1 MLFTHAT
8 SMKPFPSMKPFF
20 SRRHL
25 QTALCC
31 TTLALVL
38 AGCSADSDSKHAVNS
53 DVLAKTDSG
62 VARAEPAPASTSVAA
77 PAAPAKMEA
86 HGESKRTDAIADS
99 EASMA
104 GASLRE
110 KPSSDK
116 MMLADEAVSVSVVT
130 PKSKKRVPEQTIA
143 QSGLLTAGDIDDL
156 RNFDF
161 FLGYA
166 QRTHNQCPDIQNQEI
181 WPSISLDN
189 RIALKVT
196 DKNGKPVPNAAV
208 SIDNKMFNN
217 GMFSKQTVVTT
228 TSEGMAFLFPLIDG
242 LPSLDGF
249 DAQENI
255 SLTITPPEGKSQTV
269 NILLQSDEQDDATVN
284 IKLNHVAAHNAQA
297 MDVMFVI
304 DATGSMGDEISY
316 LQTEFDGIV
325 SRLASNN
332 PKVSLRYGL
341 VMYRD
346 EGDEYVV
353 RDYGFTNNPR
363 ILRDQ
368 LRKQQANGGG
378 DYPEAME
385 QAIDKAVDARWRD
398 GNTAKV
404 MFLVADA
411 PPHDENLGRAFA
423 SFKQARNEGIRI
435 YPLGASGVGDTAE
448 YLMRMGAVMTQ
459 GRYLFLTD
467 DSGVGNS
474 HAEPKVPCYVVTPL
488 NQLIERVLNSELRGK
503 RVEPSA
509 GSIIR
514 EVGRYNQGECEK

>member
-1 MLFTHAT
+1 MFITH
-8 SMKPFPSMKPFF
+8 SSLKPFF
-20 SRRHL
+20 NRRHL

-31 TTLALVL
+31 TTLVL
-38 AGCSADSDSKHAVNS
+38 ALTGCSADGDSKSAADLGSADSSSSVTTGMAVK
-53 DVLAKTDSG
+53 ADSG
-62 VARAEPAPASTSVAA
+62 DAADAVATTSSVSPSPA
-77 PAAPAKMEA
+77 AAPAKMEA
-86 HGESKRTDAIADS
+86 RRESKRMDA
-99 EASMA
+99 MA
-104 GASLRE
+104 ETVAE
-110 KPSSDK
+110 
-116 MMLADEAVSVSVVT
+116 EAVSVDVMT
-130 PKSKKRVPEQTIA
+130 KKSKHLPDQNVA

-166 QRTHNQCPDIQNQEI
+166 QRTQNQCPDIQNQSI

-189 RIALKVT
+189 RITLKIS
-196 DKNGKPVPNAAV
+196 DKHGKPVPNAAISV
-208 SIDNKMFNN
+208 GN
-217 GMFSKQTVVTT
+217 GMFGKQSVVTT

-242 LPSLDGF
+242 FPSLDGL
-249 DAQENI
+249 DAHEKF
-255 SLTITPPEGKSQTV
+255 SLTITAPEGKSQTV
-269 NILLQSDEQDDATVN
+269 HVSLAAHEQDDATVN
-284 IKLNHVAAHNAQA
+284 ITLNHYTAHNAQA

-304 DATGSMGDEISY
+304 DATGSMGDEIRY

-325 SRLASNN
+325 SRLSSNN
-332 PKVSLRYGL
+332 PQVSLRYGL

-346 EGDEYVV
+346 MGDDYVV

-363 ILRDQ
+363 VLRDQ
-368 LRKQQANGGG
+368 LRKQQADGGG

-385 QAIDKAVDARWRD
+385 QAIEKAVDARWRD

-411 PPHDENLGRAFA
+411 PPHDENLARAFT
-423 SFKQARNEGIRI
+423 SFKQARKEGIRI
-435 YPLGASGVGDTAE
+435 YPLGASGVADTAE
-448 YLMRMGAVMTQ
+448 YLMRMGSVMTQ

-488 NQLIERVLNSELRGK
+488 NQLIERVLNSELRGT

-514 EVGRYNQGECEK
+514 EVGRYNHGECEK

>member
-38 AGCSADSDSKHAVNS
+38 AGCSADNNSEAAADMGAADASSSVSTGVLTKADGSD
-53 DVLAKTDSG
+53 
-62 VARAEPAPASTSVAA
+62 APAV

-86 HGESKRTDAIADS
+86 RGESKRTDAIAES

-104 GASLRE
+104 GAALRE
-110 KPSSDK
+110 KSSSDK

-208 SIDNKMFNN
+208 SIRN
-217 GMFSKQTVVTT
+217 GMFSTQTVVTT

-242 LPSLDGF
+242 FPSLDGF
-249 DAQENI
+249 DANEQF
-255 SLTITPPEGKSQTV
+255 SLTITTPEGKSQTV
-269 NILLQSDEQDDATVN
+269 HVSLQDDEQDDATVN
-284 IKLNHVAAHNAQA
+284 IKLNHYAAHNAQA

-411 PPHDENLGRAFA
+411 PPHDENLARAFA
-423 SFKQARNEGIRI
+423 SFKQARKEGIRI